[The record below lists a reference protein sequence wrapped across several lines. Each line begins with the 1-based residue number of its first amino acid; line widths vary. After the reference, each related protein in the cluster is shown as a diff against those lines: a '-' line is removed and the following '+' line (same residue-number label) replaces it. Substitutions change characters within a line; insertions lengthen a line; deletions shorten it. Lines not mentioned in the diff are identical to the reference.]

1 MNYLKL
7 SFKEKKRQKTIKFLK
22 YRCRKYAPSINP
34 DGFIEKRKFQG
45 RNLGKWR
52 SKKR

>member
-1 MNYLKL
+1 M
-7 SFKEKKRQKTIKFLK
+7 SFLEKKLKKTIKFLK
-22 YRCRKYAPSINP
+22 YRCRKYATSIKP